1 MKTRS
6 PSRAL
11 LRPALL
17 LPLLSVA
24 CDPNPPPTTPDLP
37 QVGIILDEPSTVAP
51 SFKLGITV
59 SGCEQVRSLELLDDN
74 TLIKQ
79 VTYTTNPTPVEV
91 AMNEFRYTRG
101 LATPLA
107 LTARATCSDGRTN
120 VSKAELATFFPVAES
135 ISPLTTN
142 EQVVTDYFVAE
153 GSGSTVTFIG
163 CVRESNGSGLYKVT
177 KNPADNA
184 VRVTME
190 IPCSEKT
197 IITERRP
204 AGTGYRWVW
213 TPNEGLFS
221 LDAQFRPGPVIRVKV
236 DRLTVTPEGDAI
248 VYDEGDDPF
257 TPKQLRRY
265 SPTATFDKP
274 TWGPKGIGLG
284 NGTGTGSFIIG
295 DMVFAGSGTTAVV
308 PLGNSFKEDT
318 PGGEVRVATLNY
330 ATGQWLS
337 DVLVDTLTNFTTTED
352 LPPPVA
358 LNAAGTQLYI
368 AVQTGTGAN
377 VKACAVNGATQGCDA
392 PNLQWRTS
400 APLQGWMV
408 ALVPYA
414 SGSRVAAVAAN
425 HTWFLNATNG
435 QVVNKG
441 GQSISPTGA
450 LVPRQVL
457 VGPDSVFYSFN
468 SVVPQPGQT
477 ILPAPVE
484 IVATDV
490 AEKGELYRYQLSGG
504 SLSGSTD
511 DSGTLWLRVNR
522 KLVRPLSP
530 AQYRQVRP

>member
-17 LPLLSVA
+17 LSLLSVA
-24 CDPNPPPTTPDLP
+24 CDPNLPPATPDLP
-37 QVGIILDEPSTVAP
+37 QVGIILDDPSTVGT
-51 SFKLGITV
+51 SFKVGISV
-59 SGCEQVRSLELLDDN
+59 SGCDQVRSLELLDDN
-74 TLIKQ
+74 TPLKQ
-79 VTYTTNPTPVEV
+79 VTYTTNPTPVEL

-101 LATPLA
+101 IATPLA
-107 LTARATCSDGRTN
+107 LTARVTCSDGRTN

-142 EQVVTDYFVAE
+142 EQVVPDFFVAE
-153 GSGSTVTFIG
+153 GSGSTVTFMG
-163 CVRESNGSGLYKVT
+163 CVREGNGSGLYKVT

-184 VRVTME
+184 VRVNME
-190 IPCSEKT
+190 ISCSEKT

-204 AGTGYRWVW
+204 AGTGHRWVW

-221 LDAQFRPGPVIRVKV
+221 LNSRFEAGPVIRVKV
-236 DRLTVTPEGDAI
+236 DRLTVTPEGDAL

-265 SPTATFDKP
+265 TPTKATAEW
-274 TWGPKGIGLG
+274 TIGIGTG
-284 NGTGTGSFIIG
+284 AGTGTGSFIIG
-295 DMVFAGSGTTAVV
+295 DMVFAGSGTSAVV
-308 PLGNSFKEDT
+308 PLGRAFREDT
-318 PGGEVRVATLNY
+318 PGGEIRVAKLNY
-330 ATGQWLS
+330 TTGQWTS
-337 DVLVDTLTNFTTTED
+337 DVRVDSLTNFTTTED

-358 LNAAGTQLYI
+358 LNASGTQLYI
-368 AVQTGTGAN
+368 AVQSGTSAN
-377 VKACAVNGATQGCDA
+377 VKACATDGATQGCDA
-392 PNLQWRTS
+392 PNLKWRTS
-400 APLQGWMV
+400 TPLQGWMV

-425 HTWFLNATNG
+425 QNWFLDATNG

-457 VGPDSVFYSFN
+457 VGPDSVFYFFN
-468 SVVPQPGQT
+468 SAALQPGQT
-477 ILPAPVE
+477 TLPSPVE
-484 IVATDV
+484 IVATDL

-504 SLSGSTD
+504 SLAGSTD

>member
-1 MKTRS
+1 MPTRS
-6 PSRAL
+6 SNRAL

-17 LPLLSVA
+17 LPLLAVA
-24 CDPNPPPTTPDLP
+24 CDPPPPPTTPDLP
-37 QVGIILDEPSTVAP
+37 QVGIILDEPSTVGT
-51 SFKLGITV
+51 SFKLGILV

-79 VTYTTNPTPVEV
+79 VTYTTHPTPVEV

-101 LATPLA
+101 IATPLA
-107 LTARATCSDGRTN
+107 LTARVTCADGRTN
-120 VSKAELATFFPVAES
+120 VSKPELATFFPVAES
-135 ISPLTTN
+135 ISPVTTN
-142 EQVVTDYFVAE
+142 EQVVPDFFVAE

-177 KNPADNA
+177 KNPADNP
-184 VRVTME
+184 VRENME
-190 IPCSEKT
+190 IPCTEQT
-197 IITERRP
+197 VITERRP
-204 AGTGYRWVW
+204 AGTGHRWVW

-221 LDAQFRPGPVIRVKV
+221 LNSRFEAGPVIRVKV

-257 TPKQLRRY
+257 TPKNLRLFK
-265 SPTATFDKP
+265 PNENTARWT
-274 TWGPKGIGLG
+274 TGIGTG
-284 NGTGTGSFIIG
+284 AGIGTGGFIIG

-308 PLGNSFKEDT
+308 PLGRAFRDDT
-318 PGGEVRVATLNY
+318 PGGEIRVATLNY
-330 ATGQWLS
+330 ATGQWPR
-337 DVLVDTLTNFTTTED
+337 DVRVDLLTNFTTTDD

-358 LNAAGTQLYI
+358 FNAAGSQLYI
-368 AVQTGTGAN
+368 AVQSGTGAN
-377 VKACAVNGATQGCDA
+377 VKACATDGATGGCDA
-392 PNLQWRTS
+392 PNLKWRTS
-400 APLQGWMV
+400 APLTGWMV

-425 HTWFLNATNG
+425 HTWFLDATNG

-468 SVVPQPGQT
+468 SVALQPGQT
-477 ILPAPVE
+477 MLPSPVE
-484 IVATDV
+484 IVATDL
-490 AEKGELYRYQLSGG
+490 AERGELYRYQLSGG
-504 SLSGSTD
+504 SLAGSTD